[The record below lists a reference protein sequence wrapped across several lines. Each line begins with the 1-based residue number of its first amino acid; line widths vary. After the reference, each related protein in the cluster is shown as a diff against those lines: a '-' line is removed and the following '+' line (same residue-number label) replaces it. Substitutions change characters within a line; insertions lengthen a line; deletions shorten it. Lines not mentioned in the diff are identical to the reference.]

1 MTAFPYVLEKVRK
14 MLFYTKYRLFDEG
27 VEIMIPSDIEP
38 SDFSAPSQN
47 SWLSK
52 DKKTVINV
60 TRGGEEL
67 TDKSLN
73 DRLNEYYKRFC
84 KDISC
89 FQCEKISRRTIN
101 RRIYG
106 EIQYLSHMTSYCFYN
121 IFLLG
126 SYLGSELVVTI
137 QCMESSRAAYEH
149 IFENISDSIRV
160 LRRQEEAM
168 EGAGYVGKG

>member
-1 MTAFPYVLEKVRK
+1 

-27 VEIMIPSDIEP
+27 IEIMIPSDMKP
-38 SDFSAPSQN
+38 ANAFASSQN
-47 SWLSK
+47 CWLSK

-60 TRGGEEL
+60 TRGGEDL
-67 TDKSLN
+67 TEQNLN
-73 DRLNEYYKRFC
+73 NRLNEYYKHFC
-84 KDISC
+84 KDISH

-106 EIQYLSHMTSYCFYN
+106 EIQYLSHMMGYCFYN

-126 SYLGSELVVTI
+126 SYMERELVVTI
-137 QCMESSRAAYEH
+137 QCMESSRTAYAH

-160 LRRQEEAM
+160 LKRQEEAM
-168 EGAGYVGKG
+168 EGGRDVGKG